1 MKINVVIPCGGSG
14 TRANLNQNK
23 VLQPIND
30 IPMLERTITPFAG
43 LKNVTRIIVPCQPSD
58 MESIAKCLQA
68 IKQLG
73 FAEAML
79 VKGGATRTESVKNAL
94 CSLEDDCDIV
104 VIHDGARPNV
114 KIELIEKCIAAAI
127 KYGSGIA
134 VIPSTDTV
142 AVIKGDD
149 IIKIPDRNDIVNIQ
163 TPQAFNKESILTA
176 YSMIGKENYTDDS
189 SVYLKYI
196 ANPHY
201 VIGYKSNKKFT
212 YKEDFDPIAN
222 AAIGYGFDT
231 HKLVEGRKLILGGVE
246 IPHDKGLLG
255 HSDADVL
262 THAIMD
268 ALLSACGLRD
278 IGVQFPDSD
287 PKYKDADSMELL
299 REVREMMKTKKL
311 VCDSLSAVI
320 IAQKPKLMSYIPLM
334 EKRLARTLGMAAY
347 KVNISATTTEGMGYE
362 GREEAISSRAA
373 VILKSKF

>member
-1 MKINVVIPCGGSG
+1 MKINVIIPCGGSG

-23 VLQPIND
+23 ILQPIND
-30 IPMLERTITPFAG
+30 IPMLERTVTPFAG
-43 LKNVTRIIVPCQPSD
+43 LKNVTRIIVPCQPCD
-58 MESIAKCLQA
+58 MEAVAKCLQS

-73 FAEAML
+73 FSEAMI
-79 VKGGATRTESVKNAL
+79 VKGGATRSESVRNAL
-94 CSLEDDCDIV
+94 CSLEDECDIV

-114 KIELIEKCIAAAI
+114 KTELIEKCIAAAV

-134 VIPSTDTV
+134 CVPATDTV
-142 AVIKGDD
+142 AVIAGENIVD
-149 IIKIPDRNDIVNIQ
+149 IPPREAIVNIQ
-163 TPQAFNKESILTA
+163 TPQAFNKDAILSAYAQINGESF
-176 YSMIGKENYTDDS
+176 TDDS
-189 SVYLKYI
+189 SVYLRYI
-196 ANPHY
+196 GKPYY
-201 VIGYKSNKKFT
+201 VIGDKSNKKFT

-222 AAIGYGFDT
+222 ASIGYGCDT
-231 HKLVEGRKLILGGVE
+231 HKLVEGRRLILGGVE

-262 THAIMD
+262 THAVMD

-320 IAQKPKLMSYIPLM
+320 IAQKPKLMTYIPAM
-334 EKRLARTLGMAAY
+334 EKRLSRTLGMAAY

-362 GREEAISSRAA
+362 GREEAISARAS

>member
-201 VIGYKSNKKFT
+201 VIGDKSNKKFT

>member
-14 TRANLNQNK
+14 SRANLNQNK
-23 VLQPIND
+23 ILQPIND
-30 IPMLERTITPFAG
+30 IPMLERTVTPFAG
-43 LKNVTRIIVPCQPSD
+43 LKNVTRIIVPCQPCD
-58 MESIAKCLQA
+58 MEAIAKCLQA

-79 VKGGATRTESVKNAL
+79 VKGGSTRTESVKNAL

-104 VIHDGARPNV
+104 IVHDGARPNV
-114 KIELIEKCIAAAI
+114 KTELIEKCIAAAV

-134 VIPSTDTV
+134 VTPSTDTV
-142 AVIKGDD
+142 ATIKDD
-149 IIKIPDRNDIVNIQ
+149 IIIDIPDRNKIVNIQ
-163 TPQAFNKESILTA
+163 TPQAFNKDSLLRA
-176 YSMIGKENYTDDS
+176 YSMIDKEIFTDDS

-196 ANPHY
+196 GNPHY
-201 VIGYKSNKKFT
+201 VLGDKTNKKFT

-222 AAIGYGFDT
+222 ATIGYGFDT
-231 HKLVEGRKLILGGVE
+231 HKLVENRRLILGGVE

-320 IAQKPKLMSYIPLM
+320 IAQKPKLMNYIPLM